1 MATTDRTPVAAYEAP
16 KQSPVHP
23 DRELYSS
30 IANASKELVESF
42 TVPIR
47 AGRAWI
53 VRKGNI
59 CRLSTPLGP
68 QVGDLNIW
76 NADDPRERF
85 WSVLTR
91 LLMPY
96 VYNAMNAIS
105 CINADCSDICLT
117 IVSNCSNELG

>member
-1 MATTDRTPVAAYEAP
+1 MAATDRTPVPTYQAP

-76 NADDPRERF
+76 NAHDPRERF
-85 WSVLTR
+85 WSVLTQ
-91 LLMPY
+91 LLTPL
-96 VYNAMNAIS
+96 VYNAMNAMP
-105 CINADCSDICLT
+105 CIKAEYSDT
-117 IVSNCSNELG
+117 